1 MKSNKVLKLLN
12 ITRPT
17 LSRYVK
23 EKIVKYKVQP
33 NGFYD
38 YDEESVYKILNKSIE
53 RKNVIYTRVSTQKQ
67 RPDLEDQKKIV
78 EKYCIKNGIKISD
91 VYSDIGSGIN
101 FDRKE
106 FQRLL
111 DDVVNH
117 KISKI
122 YITYKDRLSRVS
134 FDMFKNLFS
143 NFNCEIVV
151 LNDIEDAQTIE
162 KEIFNEIISL
172 IHCFAM
178 KVYSSRRKKKLKC
191 VEADLKI
198 EDDELTFMT
207 GRNTE
212 DGIAYLKEKFSNI
225 DLILLTAG
233 SKGCTAYF
241 DDMVIPMGA
250 YLQKATIETTG
261 AGDTFFGSC
270 LSFLSKWDKESLG
283 KEQIIMMLQFA
294 SAAASIITT
303 RKGTLC
309 VMPSREEVTDF
320 ISNFK

>member
-23 EKIVKYKVQP
+23 EKIIKYKVQS

-67 RPDLEDQKKIV
+67 KLDLENQKKIV
-78 EKYCIKNGIKISD
+78 EKYCIENGIKISD
-91 VYSDIGSGIN
+91 IYSDIGSGIN

-106 FQRLL
+106 FQRLV
-111 DDVVNH
+111 DDVINH

-151 LNDIEDAQTIE
+151 LNDIEDAQIIE

-172 IHCFAM
+172 IHCFTM

-191 VEADLKI
+191 VEDDLKI
-198 EDDELTFMT
+198 EDDEL
-207 GRNTE
+207 
-212 DGIAYLKEKFSNI
+212 
-225 DLILLTAG
+225 
-233 SKGCTAYF
+233 
-241 DDMVIPMGA
+241 
-250 YLQKATIETTG
+250 
-261 AGDTFFGSC
+261 
-270 LSFLSKWDKESLG
+270 
-283 KEQIIMMLQFA
+283 
-294 SAAASIITT
+294 
-303 RKGTLC
+303 
-309 VMPSREEVTDF
+309 
-320 ISNFK
+320 

>member
-23 EKIVKYKVQP
+23 EKIIKYKVKP

-67 RPDLEDQKKIV
+67 KTDLENQKKIV
-78 EKYCIKNGIKISD
+78 EKYCIENGIKISD
-91 VYSDIGSGIN
+91 IYSDIGSGIN

-198 EDDELTFMT
+198 EDDEL
-207 GRNTE
+207 
-212 DGIAYLKEKFSNI
+212 
-225 DLILLTAG
+225 
-233 SKGCTAYF
+233 
-241 DDMVIPMGA
+241 
-250 YLQKATIETTG
+250 
-261 AGDTFFGSC
+261 
-270 LSFLSKWDKESLG
+270 
-283 KEQIIMMLQFA
+283 
-294 SAAASIITT
+294 
-303 RKGTLC
+303 
-309 VMPSREEVTDF
+309 
-320 ISNFK
+320 

>member
-67 RPDLEDQKKIV
+67 KTDLENQKKIV
-78 EKYCIKNGIKISD
+78 EKYCIENGIKISD
-91 VYSDIGSGIN
+91 IYSDIGSGIN

-191 VEADLKI
+191 VEDDLKI
-198 EDDELTFMT
+198 EDDEL
-207 GRNTE
+207 
-212 DGIAYLKEKFSNI
+212 
-225 DLILLTAG
+225 
-233 SKGCTAYF
+233 
-241 DDMVIPMGA
+241 
-250 YLQKATIETTG
+250 
-261 AGDTFFGSC
+261 
-270 LSFLSKWDKESLG
+270 
-283 KEQIIMMLQFA
+283 
-294 SAAASIITT
+294 
-303 RKGTLC
+303 
-309 VMPSREEVTDF
+309 
-320 ISNFK
+320 